1 MQIYKFSSK
10 CTYIWVVKWKRS
22 KSMNAIKPAASVH
35 GKEILP
41 NLLTMHLFLIL
52 EFIFFFT
59 SFENSTKRIIETFF
73 FPSNN
78 PSRILKFLIP

>member
-1 MQIYKFSSK
+1 
-10 CTYIWVVKWKRS
+10 
-22 KSMNAIKPAASVH
+22 MNAIKPAASVH

-59 SFENSTKRIIETFF
+59 LFENSTKRIIETFF
-73 FPSNN
+73 FSVKRSITYFKVFDPLE
-78 PSRILKFLIP
+78 IMLKNLSCF